1 MLNQDIIRRL
11 AHGDKETI
19 ENVKT
24 LPLPLQMA
32 YGAAADELRRKEGI
46 VPMSNGME
54 CYVRQKSSPVE
65 REAVGEALRQHLDKL
80 KENEERMEKARKA
93 HAEKIAK
100 QQAERARA
108 LGSWQ

>member
-19 ENVKT
+19 EEVKN

-32 YGAAADELRRKEGI
+32 YGAAADELKRKEGI

-54 CYVRQKSSPVE
+54 FYMQQKVNPVE
-65 REAVGEALRQHLDKL
+65 REAVGNSLREMLNKMR
-80 KENEERMEKARKA
+80 ENEEQQ
-93 HAEKIAK
+93 EKIRREIDEKRAK
-100 QQAERARA
+100 QMAERARA
-108 LGSWQ
+108 LGSWA